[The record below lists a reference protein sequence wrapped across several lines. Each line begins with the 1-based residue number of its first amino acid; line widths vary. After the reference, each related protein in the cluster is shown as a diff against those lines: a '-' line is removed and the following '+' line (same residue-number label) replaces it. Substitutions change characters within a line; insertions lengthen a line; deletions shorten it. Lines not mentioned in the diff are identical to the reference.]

1 MSEAY
6 LREWATQLALRYP
19 ELGALADI
27 AVMHASELIGLIVFL
42 EGYRARLNTT
52 VR

>member
-1 MSEAY
+1 MTESY
-6 LREWATQLALRYP
+6 LREWAMQLALQFP

-27 AVMHASELIGLIVFL
+27 AVMRPSELIGLIAFL
-42 EGYRARLNTT
+42 EGYRARLQAT